1 MRAPER
7 GGVRLGRMAFFK
19 THPPDLLYRGMI
31 LLGCFAFVAGVAG
44 IFHFKA
50 RDERRRPEA
59 DAATVLV
66 RGIEDGRDV
75 EVVVLWE
82 ALTAS
87 DTRRES
93 ETGRLGDRRGYYTFR
108 RVPEGVP
115 LTLVVYEND
124 GGGRREI
131 LRQPA
136 SLTYGAL
143 FETFAAPEPTAA
155 R

>member
-7 GGVRLGRMAFFK
+7 DGVRLGRMAFFK

-31 LLGCFAFVAGVAG
+31 VLGCFAFVAGVAG
-44 IFHFKA
+44 IFYFEA
-50 RDERRRPEA
+50 RDERRRPET

-66 RGIEDGRDV
+66 RGIQEGRDL

-82 ALTAS
+82 EPAKGDA
-87 DTRRES
+87 RRES
-93 ETGRLGDRRGYYTFR
+93 ETGRVGERPGYYTFR

-115 LTLVVYEND
+115 LTLVIYEDD

-143 FETFAAPEPTAA
+143 FETFAAPDPTAA